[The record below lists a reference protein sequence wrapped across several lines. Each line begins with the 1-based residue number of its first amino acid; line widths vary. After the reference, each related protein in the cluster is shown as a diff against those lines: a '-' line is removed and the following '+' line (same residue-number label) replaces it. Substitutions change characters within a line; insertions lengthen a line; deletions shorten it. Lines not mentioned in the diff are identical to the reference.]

1 MSTRPMLL
9 IKEFL
14 TTIGME
20 YDEQLEKEQS
30 ILLEL
35 EGGVIL
41 TFWVRDSHILVVSP
55 LATVEKKD
63 EAAIYAECLTE
74 NFAAFPDMNRFFS
87 LDKESRELVLMASW
101 GVAETQF
108 ETFLKDMT
116 DFAELA
122 QKWHSK
128 LVHGKGTE
136 EKPKA
141 EPQPVDSH
149 AHTMVM
155 HKA

>member
-9 IKEFL
+9 IKEFM

-20 YDEQLEKEQS
+20 FDEHLEKEQS

-35 EGGVIL
+35 EGGVIF
-41 TFWVRDSHILVVSP
+41 TFWARDSQIIVVSP
-55 LATVEKKD
+55 LATVSEED
-63 EAAIYAECLTE
+63 EAEVYAECLEE
-74 NFAAFPDMNRFFS
+74 NFAAFPEMNRFFS

-101 GVAETQF
+101 GVAETPF
-108 ETFLKDMT
+108 ESFLKDMT

-122 QKWHSK
+122 QKWHAK
-128 LVHGKGTE
+128 LVHGKKPEAPKE
-136 EKPKA
+136 EA
-141 EPQPVDSH
+141 VEPPSR
-149 AHTMVM
+149 AHDMMM